1 MEIMH
6 NDELAKKPYKTIEL
20 KYETEEDYNKFK
32 KILELNKLR
41 KPILVDEQVIGN
53 IFLHRYIIHNGN
65 KTKFRYFCTYGEDKV
80 DNRDFKLS
88 DIKAISRIKI
98 KIEKIDNTAH
108 AQWKIS
114 KFADD
119 YYSCTGC
126 GSVWNRAF
134 DFCPS
139 CGAKMD
145 NA

>member
-1 MEIMH
+1 MDGAKIMKR
-6 NDELAKKPYKTIEL
+6 AKLKNYLEKYVEVILFDGSVIEG
-20 KYETEEDYNKFK
+20 
-32 KILELNKLR
+32 I
-41 KPILVDEQVIGN
+41 
-53 IFLHRYIIHNGN
+53 LHRYIIHNGN
-65 KTKFRYFCTYGEDKV
+65 KTKFRYFCTYGEDRV

>member
-1 MEIMH
+1 MTRTEF
-6 NDELAKKPYKTIEL
+6 ERYLGRCVTITL
-20 KYETEEDYNKFK
+20 FDGT
-32 KILELNKLR
+32 
-41 KPILVDEQVIGN
+41 VIEG
-53 IFLHRYIIHNGN
+53 ILHRYIIHNGN
-65 KTKFRYFCTYGEDKV
+65 KTKFRYFCTYREDRV
-80 DNRDFKLS
+80 DNLDFKLS

-114 KFADD
+114 KFGDD
-119 YYSCTGC
+119 FYRCTRC
-126 GSVWNRAF
+126 GSTWNRAF